1 MPAPDRSPHERE
13 RAKKRSSRTALKDAG
28 QTATISA
35 TLLATGMI
43 QLAGPVGLTLRF
55 VPPIKAESAAA
66 KFSLSTPPAH
76 YTYDAGEPPA
86 TYDRRADV
94 NLRYFDAAYQ
104 ELGLNSLPTRFAFA
118 GNAAPAIGTP
128 AVNGAT
134 DKIEFTLFVDETE
147 VLITIDHLS
156 TLKTIGDLVD
166 ALNTALSAEL
176 PKYGKNALD
185 VRA

>member
-1 MPAPDRSPHERE
+1 MTSTIPA
-13 RAKKRSSRTALKDAG
+13 TASNPNFD

-104 ELGLNSLPTRFAFA
+104 ELGLNSLPTRFAFPRLGNGRGRVFRFHLA
-118 GNAAPAIGTP
+118 GRE
-128 AVNGAT
+128 AT
-134 DKIEFTLFVDETE
+134 
-147 VLITIDHLS
+147 
-156 TLKTIGDLVD
+156 G
-166 ALNTALSAEL
+166 
-176 PKYGKNALD
+176 
-185 VRA
+185 